1 MYQKGRIGMKQ
12 LDNLENVKK
21 RIESVDINPKLWEN
35 ILPVIRPWFTGLSG
49 GREVFVNG
57 FDHSSG
63 YFIKRI
69 GATGKSSF
77 IIEGYS

>member
-1 MYQKGRIGMKQ
+1 MKQ

-57 FDHSSG
+57 FDPQWWLFYKKDRSN
-63 YFIKRI
+63 R
-69 GATGKSSF
+69 
-77 IIEGYS
+77 